1 MLLKYLSFI
10 RAINAQINNFLE
22 MHQNFKLSS
31 KVFFCDTENE
41 VKDLSEFRILNGPP
55 HIEILTIM
63 LLRNDARESPDLRQ
77 APTYWNFLTTKLF
90 NIFRKSENIF
100 FSSLASI

>member
-1 MLLKYLSFI
+1 MQKLILFI
-10 RAINAQINNFLE
+10 NFPE

-31 KVFFCDTENE
+31 KVLLCDTANE
-41 VKDLSEFRILNGPP
+41 VKDLSEFRILSGPP

-77 APTYWNFLTTKLF
+77 ASTYWNFLTTKLF
-90 NIFRKSENIF
+90 NIFRQNENIF
-100 FSSLASI
+100 FFSLAISSDLGSGMCQ

>member
-1 MLLKYLSFI
+1 
-10 RAINAQINNFLE
+10 

-31 KVFFCDTENE
+31 KVLFCDTEIE
-41 VKDLSEFRILNGPP
+41 VKDLSEFRTLNGPP